1 MGRNF
6 FDIYEPE
13 KTKKRVST
21 TKIKVEDIEDE
32 EELQE
37 VEENI
42 QEDEELQEVEE
53 AEEEE

>member
-13 KTKKRVST
+13 KTNKRVST
-21 TKIKVEDIEDE
+21 TKIKVEDIET
-32 EELQE
+32 EEL
-37 VEENI
+37 

>member
-21 TKIKVEDIEDE
+21 TKIKVEDIET

-37 VEENI
+37 DE
-42 QEDEELQEVEE
+42 EELQEVEE